1 MEILKQP
8 PTGTTQIG
16 VVYPQTELRGDPS
29 AVRRIGRAVE
39 DLGFDHLL
47 ATTTC
52 SVPFTPI
59 ERPRSRA
66 PIPSTGPRSIA
77 AHLAARRTMR

>member
-1 MEILKQP
+1 MKILKQP
-8 PTGTTQIG
+8 QAGTMQIG

-39 DLGFDHLL
+39 DLGFDFCSP
-47 ATTTC
+47 TTMC
-52 SVPFTPI
+52 SVPFMPI

-66 PIPSTGPRSIA
+66 PTPSTTLSTTRS
-77 AHLAARRTMR
+77 